1 MKVHHTFLKPLI
13 RAARPDERARVGEPP
28 DRPLWACERWFSTD
42 PCCSFGNTPAAA
54 WSADEIAGIGI
65 YVPPGEEGER
75 VTLACPG
82 VYESH
87 ETDLR
92 TAGAAISL
100 VALNQLCWHFHE
112 RGLTGVSDACSDLFH
127 RARTEFFADTAGLDA
142 RTLYAYID

>member
-1 MKVHHTFLKPLI
+1 MTI
-13 RAARPDERARVGEPP
+13 
-28 DRPLWACERWFSTD
+28 STD
-42 PCCSFGNTPAAA
+42 DVLGRLAAIHPLAGVRFEATCFALASAHLNGYVGGA

-65 YVPPGEEGER
+65 YVPPGEEGAR

-92 TAGAAISL
+92 TAGAAITL

>member
-1 MKVHHTFLKPLI
+1 MTI
-13 RAARPDERARVGEPP
+13 
-28 DRPLWACERWFSTD
+28 STD
-42 PCCSFGNTPAAA
+42 TVLGRLAAIHPAAGVRFEATCFALASAHLDGYVGGA

-65 YVPPGEEGER
+65 FVPPGEDGAR

-100 VALNQLCWHFHE
+100 VALNMLCWHFHE
-112 RGLTGVSDACSDLFH
+112 RGLTGASDAFSELFH
-127 RARTEFFADTAGLDA
+127 RARSEFFADGTTLDT